1 MSESELTVIIKEE
14 ISKETKTPVSEIDAA
29 ATFYSV
35 GLDSISAVFVM
46 EELQNRVKVELNPM
60 FFWDYPTIASLARHI
75 STMQS

>member
-1 MSESELTVIIKEE
+1 MSESELTTIIKEE
-14 ISKETKTPVSEIDAA
+14 ISKETQTPVGDIDAT

-46 EELQNRVKVELNPM
+46 EEVEKRVQVELNPM

-75 STMQS
+75 STMKQ